1 VTRTSQPSRTS
12 EEVVTEMSPPLEGFA
27 KAWEAGRPQIV
38 WTRLIAD
45 LETPVS
51 AMLKLAEGRR
61 LTFLLESVEGGAVR
75 GRYSIIGLDPD
86 IVWRAFADRAEIN
99 RTPATAP
106 DAFQPQAKPTLTSL
120 RDLLAESRIDLPDDL
135 PPMAAGIF
143 GYMGYDIVRL
153 IERLPHINPDPIG
166 VPDAILVRP
175 TVMVIFDAVK
185 DEMTL
190 ATPAYPRP
198 GISAETAYGE
208 ARARL
213 SSVVHSLD
221 EPLPHHAALAVQGL
235 DAPDPV
241 SNTTPAEYM
250 AMVDRAKEYVAAGDA
265 FQIVVAQRFSAPFTL
280 PSFAL
285 YRALRRT
292 NPSPFLFHLDFGE
305 FALVGSSPEI
315 LVRARDGEVTIRPLA
330 GTRRRGV
337 TPEEDKA
344 LEQELLTDPKERAE
358 HLMLLDLGRNDVGR
372 VAEIGTVRVA
382 SSFDVERYSQV
393 MHLSSTV
400 HGRLDPSK
408 DAIEA
413 LMAGFP
419 AGTLSGAPKVRA
431 MEIID
436 ELEKEKRGPYAG
448 CVGYFSA
455 DGNMDTC
462 IVLRT
467 ALVKDGRMYVQAGAG
482 IVADSVPKDEQQ
494 ECVLKARALFRAAEE
509 AVKFAGRTKRGNV

>member
-1 VTRTSQPSRTS
+1 
-12 EEVVTEMSPPLEGFA
+12 
-27 KAWEAGRPQIV
+27 
-38 WTRLIAD
+38 
-45 LETPVS
+45 
-51 AMLKLAEGRR
+51 
-61 LTFLLESVEGGAVR
+61 
-75 GRYSIIGLDPD
+75 
-86 IVWRAFADRAEIN
+86 
-99 RTPATAP
+99 
-106 DAFQPQAKPTLTSL
+106 
-120 RDLLAESRIDLPDDL
+120 
-135 PPMAAGIF
+135 
-143 GYMGYDIVRL
+143 
-153 IERLPHINPDPIG
+153 
-166 VPDAILVRP
+166 
-175 TVMVIFDAVK
+175 
-185 DEMTL
+185 
-190 ATPAYPRP
+190 
-198 GISAETAYGE
+198 
-208 ARARL
+208 
-213 SSVVHSLD
+213 
-221 EPLPHHAALAVQGL
+221 
-235 DAPDPV
+235 
-241 SNTTPAEYM
+241 
-250 AMVDRAKEYVAAGDA
+250 VDRAKEYIAAGDA
-265 FQIVVAQRFSAPFTL
+265 FQIVLAQRFSAPFTL

-337 TPEEDKA
+337 TPEEDRA
-344 LEQELLTDPKERAE
+344 LERELLADPKERAE

-400 HGRLDPSK
+400 HGRLDAKK
-408 DAIEA
+408 DAIDA

-482 IVADSVPKDEQQ
+482 LVADSVPEAEQQ
-494 ECVLKARALFRAAEE
+494 ECILKARALFRAAEE
-509 AVKFAGRTKRGNV
+509 AVRFAGRTRRGNA